1 MKQFNEMSAIPIQ
14 KLIHVVFDFEMDIED
29 LASYP

>member
-1 MKQFNEMSAIPIQ
+1 MRQFNEMSATPIQ
-14 KLIHVVFDFEMDIED
+14 KLIHVVFDFEIDIEG